1 MTDQSQTERRP
12 TRQRAAIAQ
21 ALTGSAEFRSAQ
33 EIHAA
38 LAGLGHPGRAR
49 HGLPQ
54 PAGDGRRR

>member
-33 EIHAA
+33 DIHAA
-38 LAGLGHPGRAR
+38 LASS
-49 HGLPQ
+49 
-54 PAGDGRRR
+54 